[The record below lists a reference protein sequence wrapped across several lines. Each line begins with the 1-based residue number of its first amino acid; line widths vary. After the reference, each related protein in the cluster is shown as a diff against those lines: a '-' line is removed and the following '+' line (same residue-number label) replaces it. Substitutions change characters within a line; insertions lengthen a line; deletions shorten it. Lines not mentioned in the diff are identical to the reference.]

1 MTMNATLTPYAPIRT
16 ARRIEGVTYAVRD
29 VVALARQAEALGRK
43 IIGLNIGDPCQF
55 DFRTPRK
62 PRSSKR
68 RSSRRCAT
76 TRSSYSASEG
86 IPEAREAIRRDAE
99 ERKGIRSIQDVFIG
113 HGASEPIELL
123 LNALLEP
130 GEAVLLPSPGY
141 PLYSAVMAKLS
152 ARELY
157 YKLDE
162 SRGWQPDPDDI
173 ERLVDRGTRAIVLI
187 NPNNPTGSVA
197 DRATLEAVLE
207 IAARHHLLVL
217 SDEIYDRM
225 LIDPETEFVAT
236 ASLRDDVPIA
246 TFCGLSKVWLG
257 PGLRMGW
264 TILSGPPDVLAPL
277 ADAMGRLVRAR
288 LCPSHPVQWAIKPAL
303 EGPNPHIAEVNAKL
317 RRRRDFTV
325 ERINAIPGWSCVPP
339 RGAFYAFPR
348 FDLGG
353 LRDVELVRD
362 LILQHGVVLVHGSGF
377 GQSDFNHVR
386 LVFLPPEEML
396 AEAYDHIA
404 EYSGQ
409 PAAQFS
415 KGNL

>member
-1 MTMNATLTPYAPIRT
+1 MTMTLIATLAPYAPIRT
-16 ARRIEGVTYAVRD
+16 AKRIDGVTYAVRD
-29 VVALARQAEALGRK
+29 VVSLARQAEGLGRK

-55 DFRTPRK
+55 DFRTPEVVVEAIVKALRDNK
-62 PRSSKR
+62 
-68 RSSRRCAT
+68 T
-76 TRSSYSASEG
+76 SYSASEG

-99 ERKGIRSIQDVFIG
+99 ERKGIKSVQDVLIG

-141 PLYSAVMAKLS
+141 PLYSAVLAKVGG
-152 ARELY
+152 RELY

-173 ERLVDRGTRAIVLI
+173 ERLVDAGTRALVLI

-207 IAARHHLLVL
+207 IAARHHLVVL

-236 ASLRDDVPIA
+236 ASLRDDIPIA

-264 TILSGPPDVLAPL
+264 TILSGPPAVVAPL

-303 EGPNPHIAEVNAKL
+303 EGPNPHIAEANAKL

-348 FDLGG
+348 FDLGA

-362 LILQHGVVLVHGSGF
+362 LILDHGVVLVHGSGF
-377 GQSDFNHVR
+377 GQDDFNHVR

-396 AEAYDHIA
+396 GEAYDHIA
-404 EYSGQ
+404 EYSAKALRGTV
-409 PAAQFS
+409 
-415 KGNL
+415 